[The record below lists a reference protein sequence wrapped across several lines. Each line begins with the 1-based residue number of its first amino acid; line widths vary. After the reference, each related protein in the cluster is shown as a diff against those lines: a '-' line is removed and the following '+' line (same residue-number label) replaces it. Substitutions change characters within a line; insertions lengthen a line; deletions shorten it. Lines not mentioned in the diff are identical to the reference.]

1 MTILPYNAEKSA
13 YRGSDVSKVVVV
25 TDSTATLPSDLVQA
39 LDIRI
44 VPVLLVLDN
53 QTFRDGVDIAPGE
66 VYRWLRTSKQI
77 PTSAA
82 PSVGDFVRTFA
93 TAAQEASGIVSIH
106 MSPDL
111 SSTYNVALTAS
122 QLVEGTP
129 IRVINCHTAAIGQG
143 FTALE
148 AARAAAT
155 GATLDEVVSRIEE
168 VAAKVN
174 LFLTLDTFEY
184 LHRSGRIGGAAAL
197 MGTLLQIKP
206 LLYLDDG
213 RIGVMAKP
221 RTKPKAIRLL
231 VQRMAERVGDRPLH
245 AAVFHADALSEA
257 EDLRQLLADTFDCVE
272 LYVTEFTP
280 VMGAHTGPGLIGVAF
295 YGE

>member
-1 MTILPYNAEKSA
+1 M
-13 YRGSDVSKVVVV
+13 SKVVVV
-25 TDSTATLPSDLVQA
+25 TDSTATVPSDLVQA